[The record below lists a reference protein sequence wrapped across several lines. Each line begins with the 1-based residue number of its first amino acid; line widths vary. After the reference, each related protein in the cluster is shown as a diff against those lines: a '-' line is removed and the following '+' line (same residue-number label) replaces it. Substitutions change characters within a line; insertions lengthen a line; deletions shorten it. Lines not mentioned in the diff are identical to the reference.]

1 MLWGWLRSY
10 TPDCPGQERRLF
22 AIEEVGELLQG
33 KQSGDY
39 AKIDSSDANLVPV
52 SLKTQGSYISP

>member
-10 TPDCPGQERRLF
+10 TPDYTGQKGKLF
-22 AIEEVGELLQG
+22 AIEEVGELLDG
-33 KQSGDY
+33 KQTGNHEKSDPTN
-39 AKIDSSDANLVPV
+39 ASSVPV